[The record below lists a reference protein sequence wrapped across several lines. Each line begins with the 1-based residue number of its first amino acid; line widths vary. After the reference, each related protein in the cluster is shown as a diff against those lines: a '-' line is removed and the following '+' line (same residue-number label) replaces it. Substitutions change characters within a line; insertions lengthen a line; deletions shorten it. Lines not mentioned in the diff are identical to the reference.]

1 LVLVVRAA
9 RDRLEIMLEETTV
22 GTLRPSALLH
32 LAAAVAAL
40 LPMGIPLRVGPPVD
54 REAVVE
60 ISMDQV
66 LTEPQD
72 KGIKA
77 ETNLATFQT
86 AVVAVAAVVPVLLVL
101 MQ

>member
-66 LTEPQD
+66 LTEPKD
-72 KGIKA
+72 KGIKV
-77 ETNLATFQT
+77 ATRSATIQ
-86 AVVAVAAVVPVLLVL
+86 AAAVVVAAAAPVLPALT
-101 MQ
+101 Q